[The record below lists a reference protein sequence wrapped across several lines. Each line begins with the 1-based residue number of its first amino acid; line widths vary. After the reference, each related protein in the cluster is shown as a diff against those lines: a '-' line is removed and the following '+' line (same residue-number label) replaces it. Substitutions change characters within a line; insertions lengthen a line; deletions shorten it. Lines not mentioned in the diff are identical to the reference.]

1 MVVRQPGVCGYYL
14 AEKRGEEIRCV
25 GLRTLTGRRSIIGL
39 CRARNSDPTKKIL
52 KRVLDRLIV
61 AHRTMSMHTPSIA
74 GLTIHYVF
82 LERTL
87 TA

>member
-25 GLRTLTGRRSIIGL
+25 GLWTLTGRRSIIGL
-39 CRARNSDPTKKIL
+39 YRARNSEPTKKIL

-61 AHRTMSMHTPSIA
+61 AHRTMSMHTPPIA
-74 GLTIHYVF
+74 GLTIHYV
-82 LERTL
+82 LLGRTL